1 MYTILNQFPCD
12 LGGRPA
18 NNVPNFILHGVSTG
32 EELPPLHNLDKVLPS
47 VDMRFMPTDVNSTCN
62 QFCLLLG
69 AVFVWHQS
77 VNYSPRCDT
86 RYQNTNWP
94 LMLAIMCE

>member
-62 QFCLLLG
+62 QFCLLLR
-69 AVFVWHQS
+69 AVLIGISQS
-77 VNYSPRCDT
+77 TTASDVTLDVRILT
-86 RYQNTNWP
+86 GH
-94 LMLAIMCE
+94 